1 MKSKLFVKILFP
13 FLFIFSNINADEY
26 YDIVVYG
33 GSSAGVTAAVQA
45 AKMGKNTALITIN
58 DHIGGLTSS
67 GLGATDLN
75 IREAIGGLAKEFYS
89 RVYQYY
95 SIPAAWN
102 YTTRESYFEVE
113 NNRYYGNNEI
123 KRVWGGKNDDLEIMW
138 VFEPHVARD
147 IFKDMLL
154 ESGAKIIYNE
164 RLDLNS
170 GTIKEGNVIK
180 SIIMESG
187 RRISGGI
194 FIDATYE
201 GDLMA
206 KAGVSYTVG
215 RESNSQY
222 DETWNG
228 ILKTGLQ
235 GMDFNTGNSE
245 VSIDPF
251 VIEGDSTSGL
261 LPFIDSEPPGPEGS
275 ADNKIQAY
283 TYRFTL
289 SNNPR
294 NFKPIEKPANYNP
307 LWFEHYARVFK
318 NNPCIDLLRV
328 ITVTPLPNKKTDI
341 NHCNFIGINY
351 RWPEGNYDVRD
362 SIAQLQKD
370 FALGKVW
377 FLQYDP
383 RVPVHI
389 RMIMRQYGLPLDE
402 FINTENFPPQLYVRE
417 ARRMISDYVMTEH
430 NAMGKKIAPE
440 SIALGTYAMDSHVVT
455 RYVDDKN
462 RVWLEGGF
470 YTPGG
475 GIYPISYQSIRPK
488 KEECANLLVPVCL
501 SATHV
506 AYGSIRMEPQY
517 MVMGQSAS
525 IAACLALDRG
535 IPVQEVSYKSLK
547 EKLEEYGQIISTNQL
562 K

>member
-1 MKSKLFVKILFP
+1 V
-13 FLFIFSNINADEY
+13 
-26 YDIVVYG
+26 
-33 GSSAGVTAAVQA
+33 
-45 AKMGKNTALITIN
+45 
-58 DHIGGLTSS
+58 
-67 GLGATDLN
+67 
-75 IREAIGGLAKEFYS
+75 
-89 RVYQYY
+89 VYQYY
-95 SIPAAWN
+95 LNPAAWN
-102 YTTRESYFEVE
+102 YTTPESYFEIE
-113 NNRYYGNNEI
+113 NNRYYGNNKI

-138 VFEPHVARD
+138 VFEPHIAKD

-154 ESGAKIIYNE
+154 ESGAKVIYNE

-170 GTIKEGNVIK
+170 GTTKEGNVIK
-180 SIIMESG
+180 SITMESG
-187 RRISGGI
+187 RKLSGKF

-215 RESNSQY
+215 RESNSRY
-222 DETWNG
+222 NETWNG
-228 ILKTGLQ
+228 ILRTGLL

-251 VIEGDSTSGL
+251 VIKGDSTSGL
-261 LPFIDSEPPGPEGS
+261 LPFFDSEPPGPEGS
-275 ADNKIQAY
+275 ADTRIQAY

-307 LWFEHYARVFK
+307 LWFEHYARVFE
-318 NNPCIDLLRV
+318 NNPCIDLLRA

-341 NHCNFIGINY
+341 NHCDFVGINY
-351 RWPEGNYDVRD
+351 AWPEGNYDVRD
-362 SIAQLQKD
+362 SIAQLHKD
-370 FALGKVW
+370 YALGKVW
-377 FLQYDP
+377 FLQHDP

-389 RMIMRQYGLPLDE
+389 RKIMEEYGLPRDE
-402 FINTENFPPQLYVRE
+402 FIDTENFPPQLYVRE
-417 ARRMISDYVMTEH
+417 ARRMVSDYVMTEH
-430 NAMGKKIAPE
+430 NVMGTKIAPE
-440 SIALGTYAMDSHVVT
+440 SIAIGTYPMDSHVVSHF
-455 RYVDDKN
+455 VDDKN
-462 RVWLEGGF
+462 RVWLEGAF
-470 YTPGG
+470 FTSNG

-517 MVMGQSAS
+517 MLMGQSAAV
-525 IAACLALDRG
+525 AACLALDRG
-535 IPVQEVSYKSLK
+535 ISVQDVPYNSLK
-547 EKLEEYGQIISTNQL
+547 NKLEEYDQIISVDQI

>member
-1 MKSKLFVKILFP
+1 MISRFFLNFLFP
-13 FLFIFSNINADEY
+13 FIFIFYNINAEEY

-33 GSSAGVTAAVQA
+33 GTSAGVIAAVQA
-45 AKMGKNTALITIN
+45 AKMGKNVALIST
-58 DHIGGLTSS
+58 DEHIGGLVSS

-89 RVYQYY
+89 RVYRYY
-95 SIPAAWN
+95 LNPYAWN
-102 YTTRESYFEVE
+102 YTTPESYFEVE
-113 NNRYYGNNEI
+113 NNRYYGNNKI

-138 VFEPHVARD
+138 VFEPHVAKN

-154 ESGAKIIYNE
+154 ESGVKVIYNE
-164 RLDLNS
+164 RLDLNKK
-170 GTIKEGNVIK
+170 TTNEGNVIK

-187 RRISGGI
+187 RKVSGGI

-215 RESNSQY
+215 RESNNQY
-222 DETWNG
+222 NETWNG
-228 ILKTGLQ
+228 VLRTGLL
-235 GMDFNTGNSE
+235 GVDFNTGNSE

-251 VIEGDSTSGL
+251 IIEGDSASGL
-261 LPFIDSEPPGPEGS
+261 LPFIDSGPPGPDGS
-275 ADNKIQAY
+275 ADNRIQAY

-289 SNNPR
+289 SNNLR
-294 NFKPIEKPANYNP
+294 NFKTIEKPSNYNP

-318 NNPCIDLLRV
+318 NNPCIDLLKT

-341 NHCNFIGINY
+341 NHCDFVGINSA
-351 RWPEGNYDVRD
+351 WPEGNYKTRD
-362 SIAQLQKD
+362 SIAQLHKD
-370 FALGKVW
+370 YALGKVW
-377 FLQYDP
+377 FLQHDP

-389 RMIMRQYGLPLDE
+389 RKIMEEYGLPRDE
-402 FINTENFPPQLYVRE
+402 FISNQNFPPQIYVRE

-430 NAMGKKIAPE
+430 NVMGTIIAPE
-440 SIALGTYAMDSHVVT
+440 SIALGTYSMDSHVVT
-455 RYVDDKN
+455 HFIDDKN
-462 RVWLEGGF
+462 RVWLEGAF
-470 YTPGG
+470 FTPNG

-488 KEECANLLVPVCL
+488 IKECANLLVPVCL
-501 SATHV
+501 SATHI

-517 MVMGQSAS
+517 MVMGQSAAV
-525 IAACLALDRG
+525 AACIALDEG
-535 IPVQEVSYKSLK
+535 LPVQKIQY
-547 EKLEEYGQIISTNQL
+547 EKLKNELRRNGQITDISQV